1 MTSTGSTPS
10 APATSTGS
18 TPSTPATSI
27 ESTPSTPAF
36 SPLTST
42 GALPHYEQGT
52 DNVPSTGP
60 AIVGENNKPEII
72 QSKSS
77 GLNRIAPAGEHSEIL
92 DKGDKVIPIAKASH
106 KVGRAAGR
114 ADAPPAGS
122 VSSFSPW
129 NSISS
134 FFFGNSAKTDAS
146 VKPNNSTYS
155 DTNNSNPYVETSS
168 PKGVFVGGDMMTEQ
182 SSSAIKMPN
191 TYAPIADRED
201 RSLKEEPYVR
211 PQKVGRA
218 AGTYAPIADREGH
231 SLKEE
236 PYVRP
241 QKVGRAAGRADAPPA
256 AFKQSSSNLFN
267 IHQTPNVVIDDLSQ
281 YSPEGAVFQQGDT
294 INNIQNLYTRSSS
307 QNERN
312 VPIKESIQAPLPSN
326 VPLPPRRPKFVNK
339 SHHHHKQHHGH
350 NQHHAHGSHSSH
362 SGAKNGNYNI
372 LGRMFDYLFDYDMNN
387 SHQLLKKHRAY

>member
-1 MTSTGSTPS
+1 M
-10 APATSTGS
+10 
-18 TPSTPATSI
+18 
-27 ESTPSTPAF
+27 
-36 SPLTST
+36 
-42 GALPHYEQGT
+42 
-52 DNVPSTGP
+52 
-60 AIVGENNKPEII
+60 
-72 QSKSS
+72 
-77 GLNRIAPAGEHSEIL
+77 NRIAPAGEHSEIL

-218 AGTYAPIADREGH
+218 AG
-231 SLKEE
+231 
-236 PYVRP
+236 
-241 QKVGRAAGRADAPPA
+241 RADAPPA

-339 SHHHHKQHHGH
+339 SQHHHKQHHGH